1 MQKTTGEVIGNALRP
16 MTIGRPQSPL
26 SNFTADVLVQQ
37 ARKEGIPCDFGLI
50 NIGAI
55 RCDIARG
62 AVTKGDILSC
72 YPFDNYICHIS
83 LPGRE
88 VELTLSPDRKIKRLA
103 IGGKKIKPRRIY
115 HITTIDFTANGGDEM
130 TPLTR
135 HRKRIDTNTRL
146 CDLMTA
152 AFGETTIR
160 EGGVSASTDRRIIY
174 K

>member
-1 MQKTTGEVIGNALRP
+1 MA
-16 MTIGRPQSPL
+16 S
-26 SNFTADVLVQQ
+26 
-37 ARKEGIPCDFGLI
+37 DF
-50 NIGAI
+50 
-55 RCDIARG
+55 
-62 AVTKGDILSC
+62 
-72 YPFDNYICHIS
+72 HIS
-83 LPGRE
+83 LPGREVKRLFRIIASRGGEGISRE

-135 HRKRIDTNTRL
+135 HRKRIDTKTRL